1 MAVGRK
7 ADGTVGPSGGDQH
20 EVQVT
25 PSVRTGPT
33 IMPREDF
40 KMERRDS
47 ENARLEALRERAEA
61 YKAGGEKVPDH
72 LGRLLKEAEKAG
84 SKSRRETRD
93 DAPRPKATTR
103 ETRDGEGF
111 FYDGGHGVEPEH
123 PDSTDEQGYHVPRPP
138 DAPGVTP
145 LPDYAT
151 GDFDTIEP
159 VEKYPDFANPH
170 KKGDLIPE
178 EAHARDT
185 VPEHLKGRA
194 SKPEKAMEEVKQQR
208 EAEAEKAHRG
218 EPVDPEKAV
227 NPAPDPHQLQVS
239 REGLEPK
246 KAESPKKAAAETK
259 AASKEEPK
267 GATQNKSSSGSKT
280 TGNKK

>member
-7 ADGTVGPSGGDQH
+7 ADGTVGTTGEDVNRVS
-20 EVQVT
+20 T
-25 PSVRTGPT
+25 SVPTGPT
-33 IMPREDF
+33 LMPREDF

-47 ENARLEALRERAEA
+47 ANARLEALRERADA

-72 LGRLLKEAEKAG
+72 LGRLLKDAEKSG
-84 SKSRRETRD
+84 SKSSRETRSE
-93 DAPRPKATTR
+93 APKATTR

-111 FYDGGHGVEPEH
+111 FYEDGHGVEPEH
-123 PDSTDEQGYHVPRPP
+123 ADSTDEQGYHVPRPA
-138 DAPGVTP
+138 DAPGTTP

-170 KKGDLIPE
+170 KKGALVPE
-178 EAHARDT
+178 EARARDT
-185 VPEHLKGRA
+185 VPEHLKGKA
-194 SKPEKAMEEVKQQR
+194 SKPEKAMEELKQER

-218 EPVDPEKAV
+218 EPVDPEKAQ
-227 NPAPDPHQLQVS
+227 NPAPDPHQLKVAQ
-239 REGLEPK
+239 EGVEPK
-246 KAESPKKAAAETK
+246 KAEPPKKAAAESK

-267 GATQNKSSSGSKT
+267 GATQSNKPSA
-280 TGNKK
+280 GNKPSKSK